1 MKRAMITVIVILV
14 VFASGIGFGVHTMM
28 NHIYSRDGVVVE
40 VNEDTNEVIWVD
52 GVDHWWAIEGTE
64 DWMIDDGITVI
75 NFDNFTPNNI
85 EDDITIEYR
94 YSNM

>member
-1 MKRAMITVIVILV
+1 MITVIVILV
-14 VFASGIGFGVHTMM
+14 VFASGIGFGVYTMM

-40 VNEDTNEVIWVD
+40 VNEETNEVIWVD
-52 GVDHWWAIEGTE
+52 GVDHWWAIEDTE